1 MKPRKPEEETCSK
14 VVRPVKLYQINTD
27 ITQVLLL
34 PQKKRL
40 DGMRIPRMRLHQRS
54 PSPNP
59 SQLAQRRL
67 NRQLL
72 FIQQRKPKIQ
82 SFSNQRNRADLMMR
96 SLKQIATAL
105 MTLLELHL
113 VLRAVLLAVL
123 KIRERLMI
131 AKKRTGSRLLR
142 AF

>member
-1 MKPRKPEEETCSK
+1 
-14 VVRPVKLYQINTD
+14 
-27 ITQVLLL
+27 
-34 PQKKRL
+34 
-40 DGMRIPRMRLHQRS
+40 MRLHQRS
-54 PSPNP
+54 PSPKP
-59 SQLAQRRL
+59 SQLAQRQP

-72 FIQQRKPKIQ
+72 FTQQRKTKIQ